1 MTAQGSSHAPAD
13 GPASDPGVAG
23 VDAAAVADA
32 VHITWLGHATVLIDV
47 GGHRIITDPAL
58 TRRLAHLVR
67 RAPAPDVGPVDTVLI
82 SHLHMD
88 HLHRRSLQQVA
99 TRATVVVP
107 DGGHG
112 LVRGVGAARVDGVRV
127 GDRIELGPLGD
138 SDTDVS
144 IDVVHADHSCRR
156 GPHTRQAAEPV
167 GFVIRIG
174 ERTIYFAG
182 DTGLFDGMADLG
194 PIDVALLPIWG
205 WGSSLGT
212 RHLDP
217 VTAVTAVERIAPE
230 RLVPIHWG
238 TYSPARAGR
247 GAPAWLDSPLEA
259 LRAELTAR
267 GHEHRLHAL
276 PPGGSMTLHPASSE
290 AEGSGGRDAPRR

>member
-1 MTAQGSSHAPAD
+1 MTALQRPAAPHGAHATDD
-13 GPASDPGVAG
+13 GAG
-23 VDAAAVADA
+23 VVR
-32 VHITWLGHATVLIDV
+32 ITWLGHATVLIDI

-67 RAPAPDVGPVDTVLI
+67 HAPSPEVGPVDTVLI

-99 TRATVVVP
+99 ERATVLVP

-112 LVRGVGAARVDGVRV
+112 LVRRVGAARVDGVRV
-127 GDRIELGPLGD
+127 GDRVELGAVGRLGV
-138 SDTDVS
+138 DVS
-144 IDVVHADHSCRR
+144 IEVVHADHSCRR
-156 GPHTRQAAEPV
+156 GPHTRHSADPV
-167 GFVIRIG
+167 GFVIRVG
-174 ERTIYFAG
+174 ARAIYFAG

-217 VTAVTAVERIAPE
+217 STAVTATHRIAPDH
-230 RLVPIHWG
+230 LVPIHWG
-238 TYSPARAGR
+238 TYSPARAR
-247 GAPAWLDSPLEA
+247 PGAPPWLDSPLEA
-259 LRAELTAR
+259 LRAELTAK
-267 GHEHRLHAL
+267 GHEHRLRALTPGDSMVLHAAAVEAAGV
-276 PPGGSMTLHPASSE
+276 PGVAAP
-290 AEGSGGRDAPRR
+290 GR